1 MTTTSHHSG
10 APIVALRGVGKTFP
24 SGTVALTGLDLD
36 VREGE
41 FLHGVDRGGLLLAS
55 MPVGVSEILSG

>member
-1 MTTTSHHSG
+1 MSN
-10 APIVALRGVGKTFP
+10 IWVFFLF
-24 SGTVALTGLDLD
+24 